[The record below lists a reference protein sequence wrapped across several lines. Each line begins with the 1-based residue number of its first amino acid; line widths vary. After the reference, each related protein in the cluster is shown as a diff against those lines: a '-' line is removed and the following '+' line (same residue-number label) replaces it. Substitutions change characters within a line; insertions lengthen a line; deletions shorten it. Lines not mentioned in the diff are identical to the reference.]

1 MVRLVHRR
9 LINWEGVGAWRV
21 ESATVEFVEGGL
33 RATGTQLGTA
43 PQPYRLDYR
52 LDASDGFR
60 TRSLDLAL
68 TLDGGERRTLVV
80 APDGGEWVD
89 GALDCDLGFSPLTNA
104 MPVARTGLRDRPG
117 AEDFVMAWVSV
128 PDLEVRSS
136 AQRYE
141 HVRPGVVRYVDRG
154 EFDGF
159 TAELAFDEDGLVVD
173 YPALARRVR

>member
-1 MVRLVHRR
+1 MVRLVDRR
-9 LINWEGVGAWRV
+9 LIMWEGVGAWRV
-21 ESATVEFVEGGL
+21 EAAAVELAADGL
-33 RATGTQLGTA
+33 RATGTQLGTDPVA
-43 PQPYRLDYR
+43 YRLDYR

-60 TRSLDLAL
+60 TRALDLAV
-68 TLDGGERRTLVV
+68 TFANGERRTAVV
-80 APDGGEWVD
+80 GPDGGEWVD

-104 MPVARTGLRDRPG
+104 MPVARTGLRDRAG

-128 PDLEVRSS
+128 PDLAVHAS

-159 TAELAFDEDGLVVD
+159 TAELALDEDGLVVD
-173 YPALARRVR
+173 YPALASRVR